1 MPQKSKIIYT
11 LTDEAP
17 ALATQSLLPIVKA
30 FAGVCDVEIE
40 TSDISLAGRVLANF
54 PENLTDDQK
63 IDDELSMLGELAKRP
78 EANIVKLPNISAS
91 VPQLCA
97 VIEELQAAGY
107 QVPNFPTDP
116 QTDDEKAIRTR
127 YAKVLGSAVNPVLR
141 EGNSDRRAPNAVK
154 QYAKKNPHS
163 MGAWTSDSKSHVA
176 TMGANDFRSNEK
188 SVTIETVGALK
199 IELVD
204 SACLLYTSPSP
215 RDLSTSR
222 MPSSA

>member
-1 MPQKSKIIYT
+1 MLQKSKIIYT
-11 LTDEAP
+11 STDEAP

-127 YAKVLGSAVNPVLR
+127 YA
-141 EGNSDRRAPNAVK
+141 
-154 QYAKKNPHS
+154 
-163 MGAWTSDSKSHVA
+163 
-176 TMGANDFRSNEK
+176 
-188 SVTIETVGALK
+188 
-199 IELVD
+199 
-204 SACLLYTSPSP
+204 
-215 RDLSTSR
+215 LSLIHI
-222 MPSSA
+222 